1 MIPLNYYLIVS
12 IVIFVIGII
21 GFFIR
26 RNLITLLMC
35 VELML
40 NAANLALMVFG
51 NRWNFVEAQVLV
63 LLVMTVAAAEVAL
76 GLAIV
81 IVAFRHYS
89 HLLIDKM
96 VDLKG

>member
-1 MIPLNYYLIVS
+1 MIPLNYYLMLS
-12 IVIFVIGII
+12 IILFVIGMV

-40 NAANLALMVFG
+40 NAANLAAMVFG
-51 NRWNFVEAQVLV
+51 NRWNLVEAQALV
-63 LLVMTVAAAEVAL
+63 LLIMTVAAAEVAL

-81 IVAFRHYS
+81 ILVFRHYS
-89 HLLIDKM
+89 HLLIDQM
-96 VDLKG
+96 TELKG

>member
-1 MIPLNYYLIVS
+1 MIPLNYYLLLS
-12 IVIFVIGII
+12 VIIFIIGVI

-35 VELML
+35 VELLL
-40 NAANLALMVFG
+40 NAASLAALVFG
-51 NRWNFVEAQVLV
+51 NRWNLVDAQVLV

-81 IVAFRHYS
+81 ILVFRHYS

-96 VDLKG
+96 VDLKE